1 MDALQDLLNN
11 LPVRKA
17 SKRSAA
23 PPMPQYCKDRYQ
35 QAHEYNFKAE
45 YPQAYADSK
54 YFAPKM
60 PDCNKA
66 NGLTLAIVYFLT
78 WNGHRATRVS
88 SSGRMVKG
96 KWIPGPTRKGASD
109 VSSTIKVNGIGLSV
123 MWEVKINKDKPSE
136 YQLRE
141 QLLEE
146 KAGGKYFFVHTF
158 EEFLEYYDSL

>member
-17 SKRSAA
+17 AKRSAA
-23 PPMPQYCKDRYQ
+23 TPMPQHCKDRYQ

-60 PDCNKA
+60 PNCNKA
-66 NGLTLAIVYFLT
+66 NGLQLAIIYFLT

-109 VSSTIKVNGIGLSV
+109 VSATIFGKSVMLEIKVGTDRPRP
-123 MWEVKINKDKPSE
+123 E
-136 YQLRE
+136 QLRE
-141 QLLEE
+141 QELER
-146 KAGGKYFFVHTF
+146 KAGGVYEFVKSF
-158 EEFLEYYDSL
+158 EEFLTIYDSL

>member
-17 SKRSAA
+17 AKRSAA
-23 PPMPQYCKDRYQ
+23 TPMPQHCKDRYQ

-96 KWIPGPTRKGASD
+96 KWIPGPTRKGAAD
-109 VSSTIKVNGIGLSV
+109 VSATIQGRSV
-123 MWEVKINKDKPSE
+123 MLEIKIGADRPRPE
-136 YQLRE
+136 QLRE
-141 QLLEE
+141 RELER
-146 KAGGKYFFVHTF
+146 KAGGVYEFVKTF
-158 EEFLEYYDSL
+158 EQFLTIYDSL